1 MLTHPRKPVCLS
13 LMSFDMPLWSV
24 TETSAAVYQKDTEQ
38 FHILL
43 TEPSLHHHTP
53 SRSSTTVAATQRSP
67 RLIWLEVSPYR
78 VIMTMQGDGDSSYR
92 HFWEEGV
99 YGLSRYWLQNFE
111 PHHGRQFRLR
121 NFTRRLEFTQDT
133 LPKSLRIE
141 YELWANRL
149 HLGRYVLSLDVHL

>member
-1 MLTHPRKPVCLS
+1 MLTHARKPVCLS
-13 LMSFDMPLWSV
+13 LMSFDLPLWSV
-24 TETSAAVYQKDTEQ
+24 TETSAAVYQKDAEQ

-43 TEPSLHHHTP
+43 TEPSLQPLSAALTP
-53 SRSSTTVAATQRSP
+53 SRGEGQRSP

-78 VIMTMQGDGDSSYR
+78 VIMTMQGDGESSYR

-99 YGLSRYWLQNFE
+99 YGLSRYWLQDFQ
-111 PHHGRQFRLR
+111 PQQGRQFRLR
-121 NFTRRLEFTQDT
+121 NFTRRLEFTQAA

>member
-1 MLTHPRKPVCLS
+1 
-13 LMSFDMPLWSV
+13 MSFDMPLWSV
-24 TETSAAVYQKDTEQ
+24 VETSAAVYQKDVEQ

-43 TEPSLHHHTP
+43 TEPTLQQSPTM
-53 SRSSTTVAATQRSP
+53 RSPAKVAATQQAP

-78 VIMTMQGDGDSSYR
+78 VIMTMQGDGKSSYR

-99 YGLSRYWLQNFE
+99 YGLSRYWLQDGQPRQNQ
-111 PHHGRQFRLR
+111 QFRLR
-121 NFTRRLEFTQDT
+121 NFTRQLEFTQET

>member
-1 MLTHPRKPVCLS
+1 MQTHPRKPVCLS

-24 TETSAAVYQKDTEQ
+24 VETSAAVYQKDAEQ

-43 TEPSLHHHTP
+43 TEPTLQQSPML
-53 SRSSTTVAATQRSP
+53 RSPAMVAATQPAP

-78 VIMTMQGDGDSSYR
+78 VIMTMQGDGKSSYR

-99 YGLSRYWLQNFE
+99 YGLSRYWLQDGQ
-111 PHHGRQFRLR
+111 PAQGQQFRLR
-121 NFTRRLEFTQDT
+121 NFTRRLEFTQET

-149 HLGRYVLSLDVHL
+149 HFGRYVLSLEVHL